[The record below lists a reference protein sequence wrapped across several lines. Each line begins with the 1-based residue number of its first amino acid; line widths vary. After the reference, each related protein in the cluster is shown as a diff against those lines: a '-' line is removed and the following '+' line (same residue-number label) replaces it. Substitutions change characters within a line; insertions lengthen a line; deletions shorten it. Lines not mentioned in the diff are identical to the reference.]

1 MTLEQAINNDKN
13 WKEFLKKMVDNC
25 NNYNDYQKE
34 FLKMLLDMY
43 YEGRKNTLIQND
55 IQAKLIESMIN
66 GNNYNN

>member
-1 MTLEQAINNDKN
+1 MTLEQAINNDNN

-66 GNNYNN
+66 GNNSNN